1 MIHIRLV
8 SILVG
13 DQQKALD
20 FYTKKVGFVVKQ
32 EIPMGEFRWL
42 TVGHPDEPMEVSLEP
57 NQLPSAKAMQ
67 EDLFEKGIPWTA
79 LMTDNVDAEYER
91 MSALGVKFKSAPQ
104 EMGGVKIAAF
114 DDTCGNWIQL
124 YQQ

>member
-8 SILVG
+8 SILVE
-13 DQQKALD
+13 DQQQALD
-20 FYTKKVGFVVKQ
+20 FYTKKVGFIIKQ

-42 TVGHPDEPMEVSLEP
+42 TVGHPDEPMEISLEP

-67 EDLFEKGIPWTA
+67 EDLYEKGIPWTA
-79 LMTDNVDAEYER
+79 LMADNVEAEYER
-91 MSALGVKFKSAPQ
+91 MNALGVKFQSAPQ

-124 YQQ
+124 YEQ